1 VPRKTRSASQST
13 VTMPMANSSK
23 RSISTG
29 EVSNSST
36 ADFAAAD
43 GHGMTK
49 SDSSSGYN
57 SNLLSQAL
65 PPIGTPPL
73 KTDAQPDLRSQTN
86 R

>member
-1 VPRKTRSASQST
+1 
-13 VTMPMANSSK
+13 
-23 RSISTG
+23 
-29 EVSNSST
+29 VSNST
-36 ADFAAAD
+36 GADFAAAD
-43 GHGMTK
+43 GHGMKK

-73 KTDAQPDLRSQTN
+73 KIDAQPDLRSQTN

>member
-1 VPRKTRSASQST
+1 
-13 VTMPMANSSK
+13 MPMANSSK

-29 EVSNSST
+29 EVSNSSG